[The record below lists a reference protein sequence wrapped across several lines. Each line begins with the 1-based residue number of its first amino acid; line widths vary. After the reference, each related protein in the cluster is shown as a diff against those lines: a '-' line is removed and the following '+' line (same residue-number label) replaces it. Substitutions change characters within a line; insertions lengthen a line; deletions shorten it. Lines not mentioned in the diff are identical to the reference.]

1 MLILS
6 FILYNSRG
14 FSPENQYIIR
24 NKSQYFIS
32 KSILSVKGSRIYVLF
47 LHWHTHEVGQPF
59 HISLLLLFLAF
70 HLVGLKCQPAAFG
83 QPQRYSPPPLWKKM
97 PWYCVSAEL
106 GEDQPDQSGW
116 KWRPCGHLLR
126 GWKGEISSGYSSLGL
141 HRQSGVFIFYN
152 SYESIL
158 SAPNFILMM
167 RKLRLHSYL
176 EN

>member
-83 QPQRYSPPPLWKKM
+83 QPQRYSPPPFEKRCLDIVSLQSSVKINQISLDESGDHVGICSEDGKVRFPLVTH
-97 PWYCVSAEL
+97 PWAYIANL
-106 GEDQPDQSGW
+106 GFSSSIIHMSPSYQP
-116 KWRPCGHLLR
+116 PTL
-126 GWKGEISSGYSSLGL
+126 
-141 HRQSGVFIFYN
+141 F
-152 SYESIL
+152 
-158 SAPNFILMM
+158 
-167 RKLRLHSYL
+167 
-176 EN
+176 